1 MESSNVYLA
10 VWGKCPF
17 FTLFQRRKAVTVRTG
32 AFVCRVGEE
41 DSLPR
46 KIGDRDPYLRP
57 PKNAGQFSIAGFF
70 GD

>member
-1 MESSNVYLA
+1 MYLA
-10 VWGKCPF
+10 VWGKRPF
-17 FTLFQRRKAVTVRTG
+17 FLSIPEEEGRYCACWR
-32 AFVCRVGEE
+32 VCVLREE
-41 DSLPR
+41 DSPTR